1 MQALPLISAN
11 SVKNKETSVS
21 VFFVRNL
28 LRFPFCFAK
37 KQNFAIVHYF
47 CFVSRGEGLEHRRE
61 RGRGRERGRDEEERM
76 TGLVR
81 EEE

>member
-1 MQALPLISAN
+1 L
-11 SVKNKETSVS
+11 
-21 VFFVRNL
+21 
-28 LRFPFCFAK
+28 FCK

-47 CFVSRGEGLEHRRE
+47 CFVSRVEGLEHRRE

-76 TGLVR
+76 TGVGR